1 MSMIPGDF
9 SSRIRAYESGLGPNP
24 FQRNVPDV
32 MPMQPRGGIAGLF
45 ERLRR
50 PQFPPMGGFGGG
62 RFGPP
67 PFNPRMRGGFPGMG
81 GGFFGGFR
89 PRLRR
94 RRRPRPQMPDYSKQ
108 FSSLEA
114 KIAELQKQLAERQ
127 AATPTPDPVMDV
139 AGPRVGTMGGPGYG
153 EFPLGTAGPR
163 VDPSDPGFIPP
174 PRTGG
179 MVPGKIQI
187 PNIDVDAIRE
197 RIANL
202 NIDIGGEGGRPDMPI
217 NIPPPPVNIPTPR
230 QVATLPPKEILERGP
245 GPARIPVKPPSIAR
259 LPKEF
264 IEERVMPPLPQ
275 VPDVMPPMPQAD
287 QGLLN
292 QFAASQGAQDFG
304 LTASFDPETGQY
316 VTDLGG
322 LGFTGDKRFKR
333 QTPAEFAAQL
343 APKPALPAPMPE
355 PMPMPI
361 SVPQPRFMPEPM
373 PMPMPAPVMPEPMP
387 MPSLPKFTM
396 PQIDPIGR
404 VAAPLTRGPVNTAIN
419 RPAVGMR
426 GPGPRIR

>member
-1 MSMIPGDF
+1 MAIFRNQAMP
-9 SSRIRAYESGLGPNP
+9 AQP
-24 FQRNVPDV
+24 RNVPDV

-50 PQFPPMGGFGGG
+50 PQFPPMGGFGGFGGG

-114 KIAELQKQLAERQ
+114 KIAELQKQLAARQ

-139 AGPRVGTMGGPGYG
+139 AGPRPPMQVGTLGGPGFG

-179 MVPGKIQI
+179 MGPGKIQI

-387 MPSLPKFTM
+387 MLSSPKFPM

>member
-1 MSMIPGDF
+1 VAIFRNQAMPTQ
-9 SSRIRAYESGLGPNP
+9 P
-24 FQRNVPDV
+24 RNVPDV

-50 PQFPPMGGFGGG
+50 PQFPPMGGFGGFGGG

-89 PRLRR
+89 PRLKR

-114 KIAELQKQLAERQ
+114 KIAELQKQLAARQ

-139 AGPRVGTMGGPGYG
+139 AGPRPPMQVGTLGGPGFG

-179 MVPGKIQI
+179 MGPGKIQI

-275 VPDVMPPMPQAD
+275 VPDVMTAPIPEPNKGFFGKLQKAIEAKRDPVEGFIPFIPPQI
-287 QGLLN
+287 N
-292 QFAASQGAQDFG
+292 
-304 LTASFDPETGQY
+304 
-316 VTDLGG
+316 
-322 LGFTGDKRFKR
+322 
-333 QTPAEFAAQL
+333 
-343 APKPALPAPMPE
+343 E
-355 PMPMPI
+355 PMPAPVMPA
-361 SVPQPRFMPEPM
+361 

-387 MPSLPKFTM
+387 VMQAPALPKINI
-396 PQIDPIGR
+396 PDLN
-404 VAAPLTRGPVNTAIN
+404 LTKINLPKPTLGGIRGIMKPRLQRMAGMG
-419 RPAVGMR
+419 PAQMGA
-426 GPGPRIR
+426 RIR